1 MKRIAT
7 FLTVLFIGTIIFG
20 QNKIASDTIRKKISE
35 TKITEGA
42 SGVRRSIGYKFNALV
57 TDTDPGNG
65 IFRCNN
71 SEAGKVTWVFVDNID
86 VSGEDQT
93 NWYSTWD
100 KSTGAAGRGSINI
113 VGQAGKDVI
122 LFNITGV
129 FVKANGYWK
138 IPVEFISG
146 NLPSS
151 GATYYYVFNRIA
163 HRKPQPV
170 QEPKPVQEQPA
181 AEVPKPVQEQ
191 PAAEVPKPVQEQPV
205 AEVPKPVQ
213 EQPVAEVP
221 KPVQEQPVV
230 EVPKPVQEQPAVEVP
245 KPVQEQPVVEV
256 PKPVQEQPV
265 VEVPKPVQEPKP
277 VQDQPETKPVQTG
290 RTAPVKDTGNAPH
303 PSQTTR
309 PAQTTKTETAV
320 QTTQTKT
327 ATQTTQPSQPAQP
340 VQQPVQQPQTTQ
352 TTQGVRNNQNYP
364 PVQQTQPVQTAR
376 PVDVPNPYA
385 SVNLNGTSRRKCY
398 RGIIELGYALGI
410 GDYGI
415 NNFRF
420 NFINGIM
427 IGRSS
432 SIGLGLGYRRYFEN
446 DLTSHSLFSPKSHMP
461 VFLDLRTS
469 FSTRKVTPYLAL
481 GIGGSAS
488 FVKVN
493 SDSTATRQEGLFF
506 CPSGGIWIN
515 VSDRFAVFAGIA
527 YEMQRL
533 EYVLIADDSHFKKN
547 AGSVSLNIGI
557 AF

>member
-7 FLTVLFIGTIIFG
+7 FIAFLFIGTIIFG
-20 QNKIASDTIRKKISE
+20 QNRLPSDTARKKTSE
-35 TKITEGA
+35 TKITPGA
-42 SGVRRSIGYKFNALV
+42 SGVRRSIGYKFSAV
-57 TDTDPGNG
+57 VSDTDPGNG
-65 IFRCNN
+65 MFRCNN
-71 SEAGKVTWVFVDNID
+71 IAAGKVTWIFADNMD

-100 KSTGAAGRGSINI
+100 KSTGATGRGSINI

-129 FVKANGYWK
+129 FVKADGYWK

-146 NLPSS
+146 NLPSN
-151 GATYYYVFNRIA
+151 GVTYYYVFNRIA
-163 HRKPQPV
+163 HTKPQPV
-170 QEPKPVQEQPA
+170 QDQPVV
-181 AEVPKPVQEQ
+181 EVPKPVQEQ
-191 PAAEVPKPVQEQPV
+191 PVAEVPKPIQEQPV

-221 KPVQEQPVV
+221 KPVEEKPVA
-230 EVPKPVQEQPAVEVP
+230 EAPKPVQEQPAV
-245 KPVQEQPVVEV
+245 QET
-256 PKPVQEQPV
+256 
-265 VEVPKPVQEPKP
+265 KP
-277 VQDQPETKPVQTG
+277 VQDQPATQPVQTG
-290 RTAPVKDTGNAPH
+290 RTAPVRDTGKAPH
-303 PSQTTR
+303 PTQTTR
-309 PAQTTKTETAV
+309 PTQTSKTETTV

-327 ATQTTQPSQPAQP
+327 TTQTTEPAQHAQP
-340 VQQPVQQPQTTQ
+340 VQQNQPTQ
-352 TTQGVRNNQNYP
+352 TTQSVRNAQNYP
-364 PVQQTQPVQTAR
+364 PVQPNPPVQTAR
-376 PVDVPNPYA
+376 PVDVANPYA
-385 SVNLNGTSRRKCY
+385 SANLNIAPRRKCY

-410 GDYGI
+410 GDYGV

-446 DLTSHSLFSPKSHMP
+446 DNGSHTLFSPKSHMP

-488 FVKVN
+488 FIKVN
-493 SDSTATRQEGLFF
+493 SDSTTTRQEGLFF
-506 CPSGGIWIN
+506 SPSGGIWIN

-533 EYVLIADDSHFKKN
+533 EYVLIADDSHFRKN
-547 AGSVSLNIGI
+547 ASSVSLNIGI

>member
-1 MKRIAT
+1 MKRIAI
-7 FLTVLFIGTIIFG
+7 FLAVLFFGTTTFG
-20 QNKIASDTIRKKISE
+20 QNKVTSDTTRKKTSD

-42 SGVRRSIGYKFNALV
+42 SGVRRSIGYKFSALV

-71 SEAGKVTWVFVDNID
+71 SQAGKVTWIYVDNID

-100 KSTGAAGRGSINI
+100 KTTGATARGSINI

-122 LFNITGV
+122 LFNVTGL

-146 NLPSS
+146 NLPAS

-170 QEPKPVQEQPA
+170 QEPKPS
-181 AEVPKPVQEQ
+181 
-191 PAAEVPKPVQEQPV
+191 
-205 AEVPKPVQ
+205 
-213 EQPVAEVP
+213 
-221 KPVQEQPVV
+221 
-230 EVPKPVQEQPAVEVP
+230 
-245 KPVQEQPVVEV
+245 QEQPVVEV

-265 VEVPKPVQEPKP
+265 VEVPKPVQEQPVVDVPKP
-277 VQDQPETKPVQTG
+277 VQEQPVTEAPKPVQEQPVAEPPKPVVEQPVAEEPKPVQEPQVTPPVQTR
-290 RTAPVKDTGNAPH
+290 RTAPPPGTREAPH
-303 PSQTTR
+303 P
-309 PAQTTKTETAV
+309 A
-320 QTTQTKT
+320 
-327 ATQTTQPSQPAQP
+327 
-340 VQQPVQQPQTTQ
+340 QTTQ
-352 TTQGVRNNQNYP
+352 TTQPAKTEPAVQTTQAKTTTQTTQTTQPAQQAQPAQQTQTAQTTQNVRNAQNYP
-364 PVQQTQPVQTAR
+364 PAQYNQPTQVAR

-385 SVNLNGTSRRKCY
+385 DANLSGTSRRKCY
-398 RGIIELGYALGI
+398 RGIIELGYALGV

-432 SIGLGLGYRRYFEN
+432 SIGLGLGYRRYFEKN
-446 DLTSHSLFSPKSHMP
+446 LDGYTLFSPKSHIP

-488 FVKVN
+488 IVRVN
-493 SDSTATRQEGLFF
+493 SDSTTTRQEGLFF
-506 CPSGGIWIN
+506 CPSGGIWFN

-533 EYVLIADDSHFKKN
+533 EYVLIADDSHFRKN
-547 AGSVSLNIGI
+547 ASSISLNIGI